1 MKTIKILL
9 VLLLTAMSSIAYG
22 QKIKVAIVDLR
33 PGVNRTQSQIDG
45 LEDMLIAELFNS
57 GKFTVVSRAQVDK
70 VIREQR
76 FQNSNLSSA
85 QKQRIGGIL
94 GVDAII
100 TGTINYI
107 IRDRRYASDYSSKV
121 DMGEYNVDL
130 QLINVRTGEIAAAA
144 GDEQGGSTE
153 RQLMSRIARRLANN
167 LDMSSFEASRPKPA
181 PRQTRAP
188 YFDKT
193 SHNFGTVQILSGS
206 VKTRFC
212 LKNYSGSTVYIQDV
226 SKTSSALSVDYSTS
240 GISDDSEGCITV
252 TFNPNGRQGSSF
264 KNSIIVTLSDGQ
276 KITLYVQGRV
286 E

>member
-1 MKTIKILL
+1 MKSFKIFMLL
-9 VLLLTAMSSIAYG
+9 FLTSMSGIAYG

-33 PGVNRTQSQIDG
+33 PGVNRTQTQVNG
-45 LEDMLIAELFNS
+45 LEDMLISELFNT
-57 GKFTVVSRAQVDK
+57 GKFTVIERNQVNK

-76 FQNSNLSSA
+76 FQNSSLSDA
-85 QKQRIGGIL
+85 QCRRIGGIL

-107 IRDRRYASDYSSKV
+107 VRDRRMASDNQSKV
-121 DMGEYNVDL
+121 DIGEYNVDVRMVKL
-130 QLINVRTGEIAAAA
+130 NGELISAA
-144 GDEQGGSTE
+144 GDEQGSGTE
-153 RQLMSRIARRLANN
+153 RQLMARIAKRLANSVD
-167 LDMSSFEASRPKPA
+167 LSSFETPQA

-193 SHNFGTVQILSGS
+193 SHNFGIVQVLSGK

-212 LKNYSGSTVYIQDV
+212 LKNYSGKTVYITDV
-226 SKTSSALSVDYSTS
+226 SKTSSAISVDYSTY
-240 GISDDSEGCITV
+240 GISDESEGCITV

-264 KNSIIVTLSDGQ
+264 KNSIIVSLSDDQ
-276 KITLYVQGRV
+276 QITLYVQGQV

>member
-1 MKTIKILL
+1 MRTIKILL
-9 VLLLTAMSSIAYG
+9 VLLLTAMSSVAYG

-107 IRDRRYASDYSSKV
+107 VRDRKYASDYSSKV

-144 GDEQGGSTE
+144 GDEQGSSTE
-153 RQLMSRIARRLANN
+153 RQLMSRIARRLANS

-181 PRQTRAP
+181 PRQTRTP

-240 GISDDSEGCITV
+240 GISDESEGCITV

>member
-1 MKTIKILL
+1 MKKVAALLALIFLGCSNLSFAQNRIKIA
-9 VLLLTAMSSIAYG
+9 V
-22 QKIKVAIVDLR
+22 VDLR
-33 PGVNRTQSQIDG
+33 PGVNRTQEQING

-57 GKFTVVSRAQVDK
+57 GKFTVVDRTQVSK

-76 FQNSNLSSA
+76 FQNSSLSDA
-85 QKQRIGGIL
+85 QCRKIGGIL

-100 TGTINYI
+100 TGTVNFT
-107 IRDRRYASDYSSKV
+107 IRDRRMASDYRSSV
-121 DMGEYNVDL
+121 SVGEYNVD
-130 QLINVRTGEIAAAA
+130 VRMIKLNGEIIAAA
-144 GDEQGGSTE
+144 GDEQGSGTE
-153 RQLMSRIARRLANN
+153 RQLMNRIARRLANSVD
-167 LDMSSFEASRPKPA
+167 LSSFETPKA

-193 SHNFGTVQILSGS
+193 SHNFGTVQVLSGK

-212 LKNYSGSTVYIQDV
+212 LKNYSGKTVYITDI

-240 GISDDSEGCITV
+240 GIADESEGCITV

-264 KNSIIVTLSDGQ
+264 KNSIIVTLSDDQ
-276 KITLYVQGRV
+276 QITLYVQGRV

>member
-1 MKTIKILL
+1 MLL
-9 VLLLTAMSSIAYG
+9 FLTSMSGIAYG

-33 PGVNRTQSQIDG
+33 PGVNRTQTQVNG
-45 LEDMLIAELFNS
+45 LEDMLISELFNT
-57 GKFTVVSRAQVDK
+57 GKFTVIERNQVNK

-76 FQNSNLSSA
+76 FQNSSLSDA
-85 QKQRIGGIL
+85 QCRRIGGIL

-107 IRDRRYASDYSSKV
+107 VRDRRMASDNQSKV
-121 DMGEYNVDL
+121 DIGEYNVDVRMVKL
-130 QLINVRTGEIAAAA
+130 NGELISAA
-144 GDEQGGSTE
+144 GDEQGSGTE
-153 RQLMSRIARRLANN
+153 RQLMARIAKRLANSVD
-167 LDMSSFEASRPKPA
+167 LSSFETPQA

-193 SHNFGTVQILSGS
+193 SHNFGIVQVLSGK

-212 LKNYSGSTVYIQDV
+212 LKNYSGKTVYITDV
-226 SKTSSALSVDYSTS
+226 SKTSSAISVDYSTY
-240 GISDDSEGCITV
+240 GISDESEGCITV

-264 KNSIIVTLSDGQ
+264 KNSIIVSLSDDQ
-276 KITLYVQGRV
+276 QITLYVQGQV